1 MHRIPPSPDI
11 QDGHMT
17 IELRLDRRWLLRSID
32 LAPDAQIS
40 LMERS
45 PYFFLVSH
53 GERVH
58 FAPDQQVHFG
68 AYRLA
73 AKDFG
78 QLPSGPLV
86 VVNRSP
92 DRPARVFLL
101 SDRQAV
107 GAAAVHAR
115 AHSLAGTPSQ
125 PRSGETTWWPLL
137 LHTDLCRRGWDVGVE
152 LHRIVG
158 ATRRH
163 GAPTRALAVVLAGR
177 GRFGR
182 AGNDNGGGELSQAVE
197 AGDVVRFGRDVPHVF
212 DGGEGGLCLL
222 SLQAPESSDD
232 LTPGPERGPRTSL
245 TIS

>member
-11 QDGHMT
+11 RDGHLT
-17 IELRLDRRWLLRSID
+17 VELRLDQRWLLRSID

-73 AKDFG
+73 AHDFG

-92 DRPARVFLL
+92 ARPARVFLL
-101 SDRQAV
+101 SDRLATGTTAV
-107 GAAAVHAR
+107 PAR

-125 PRSGETTWWPLL
+125 PRSGATTWWSLL

-152 LHRIVG
+152 LHRIAG

-163 GAPTRALAVVLAGR
+163 GVPARAMAVVLDGR

-182 AGNDNGGGELSQAVE
+182 AGNDNGGELNQPLE
-197 AGDVVRFGRDVPHVF
+197 AGDVLRFGRDVPHVF
-212 DGGEGGLCLL
+212 DAGEGGMSLL
-222 SLQAPESSDD
+222 SLQAPDRPGD
-232 LTPGPERGPRTSL
+232 VTPGPERGPRSL
-245 TIS
+245 LTLC